1 MRSRLSTLVALA
13 PVALFSLAGCGD
25 GTATVRVT
33 ATDSSAAVQALTDA
47 EVEAF
52 PSIIVNVVSIKVHVV
67 AEDDEESAEE
77 AKHAGEGED
86 SSGAGWIELL
96 PAARE
101 VDLVKLS
108 AGEIEELTTEEIPA
122 GKLSQIRFV
131 LDETDP
137 GHAVRAD
144 GSEVAITIP
153 SGTSSGLKIAA
164 KLDLEAGTEVE
175 LPLDFDVSQSL
186 SEANDGTLRI
196 APLIRLGGE

>member
-1 MRSRLSTLVALA
+1 MRNRLSIVVALA
-13 PVALFSLAGCGD
+13 PVALLSLAGCD
-25 GTATVRVT
+25 GTATIRVT
-33 ATDSSAAVQALTDA
+33 ATDSSAATQALTDA

-52 PSIIVNVVSIKVHVV
+52 PSIIVNVSSIMVHVV
-67 AEDDEESAEE
+67 AEDDEESAKE

-86 SSGAGWIELL
+86 TSGAGWIELL

-108 AGEIEELTTEEIPA
+108 AGELEELTTEEIPA
-122 GKLSQIRFV
+122 GKLGQIRFV

-144 GSEVAITIP
+144 GSEVAITVP

-164 KLDLEAGTEVE
+164 KLDVAAGTEVE

-186 SEANDGTLRI
+186 SESNDGTLRI
-196 APLIRLGGE
+196 APLIRLNE